1 MNRIESKFEQLRAE
15 GRSAFMPY
23 ICAGDPTQEISR
35 KLLLKLEEAGA
46 DLIELGVPFSDPI
59 ADGPSIQKA
68 SERALVHKISLRRVL
83 DMVEAL
89 RQETQIP
96 IMLMTY
102 YNPIFRMGDSEFC
115 AAAHKAGV
123 DGVII
128 PDLPPEEASAL
139 LKVAPAH
146 NIATVFLAAPT
157 SSPERMR
164 FIASVSTGFIYC
176 VSVTGVTGARA
187 SLSDE
192 IQPMVVA
199 LKGQTQTPICVGFG
213 VSTSEQANTVAHL
226 ADGVIVGSAIVNVI
240 EEHLG
245 DEAAILSNVKRF
257 AEELAAG
264 VRGEI

>member
-1 MNRIESKFEQLRAE
+1 
-15 GRSAFMPY
+15 MPY
-23 ICAGDPTQEISR
+23 ICAGDPTQEISQ
-35 KLLLKLEEAGA
+35 KLLLTLEEAGA

-68 SERALVHKISLRRVL
+68 SERALEDKISLRKVL
-83 DMVEAL
+83 DIVETL
-89 RQETQIP
+89 RRETQIP

-102 YNPIFRMGDSEFC
+102 YNPIFRMGDAEFC

-128 PDLPPEEASAL
+128 PDLPPEEASTL
-139 LKVAPAH
+139 LEVAPAH
-146 NIATVFLAAPT
+146 DLATIFLAAPT
-157 SSPERMR
+157 SSPERIR

-187 SLSDE
+187 SLSE
-192 IQPMVVA
+192 EMQPMITG
-199 LKGQTQTPICVGFG
+199 LKKETEKPICVGFG

-245 DEAAILSNVKRF
+245 DEAAILSNVKKF
-257 AEELAAG
+257 AEELVAG

>member
-1 MNRIESKFEQLRAE
+1 MNRIESRFEQLRAE

-23 ICAGDPTQEISR
+23 ICAGDPTQEISG

-59 ADGPSIQKA
+59 ADGPSIQRA
-68 SERALVHKISLRRVL
+68 SERALVNKISLRGVL
-83 DMVEAL
+83 DMVESL
-89 RQETQIP
+89 RRETQIP

-102 YNPIFRMGDSEFC
+102 YNPIFRMGAADFC
-115 AAAHKAGV
+115 AAARNAGV

-139 LKVAPAH
+139 LEVAPAH

-187 SLSDE
+187 SLSVE
-192 IQPMVVA
+192 IQPMVTA
-199 LKGQTQTPICVGFG
+199 LKKQTQKPICVGFG
-213 VSTSEQANTVAHL
+213 VSTKEQAQAVARL

-245 DEAAILSNVKRF
+245 DEAAILSNVKIF